1 MGEVTDKIEQGYLAP
16 YFQLAAELPDDPVVV
31 EVGCAHGAGLALFR
45 SLWPAATLI
54 GVDHLRPPELVRTI
68 WDVRASLIVSDQAD
82 PALLTKILARLL
94 DRDRRPD
101 LIVDDA
107 SHDGPKTLG
116 TWALL
121 WPIVAPGGFYVVED
135 WFVGFDTHPD
145 YDGSMLDFARKLL
158 MTLDGQSSGVESIT
172 YRYGL
177 IVIKK
182 RAE

>member
-1 MGEVTDKIEQGYLAP
+1 MGEVTDKIEQGYLSA
-16 YFQLAAELPDDPVVV
+16 YFELAAALPDDPVVV
-31 EVGCAHGAGLALFR
+31 EIGCAHGAGLALFR
-45 SLWPAATLI
+45 SMWPSGTLI

-68 WDVRASLIVSDQAD
+68 WEIGAKLVMSDQAD
-82 PALLTKILARLL
+82 PALPAKILARCAASPSLV
-94 DRDRRPD
+94 
-101 LIVDDA
+101 VDDA

-145 YDGSMLDFARKLL
+145 YDGSMLDFARQLL
-158 MTLDGQSSGVESIT
+158 MTLDGQSLIGVESVT
-172 YRYGL
+172 YRYGM

-182 RAE
+182 RDE